1 MYIYILVG
9 CWPTPLKNDGVKVSC
24 DDDIPNIRKVIK
36 FMFQTTNQWWF
47 TMVTYNIR
55 KNRYLGEYP
64 SVMKHALLEITIY
77 RCVFLIKTSICKGV
91 PIRMLDYRRVSNLD
105 IMGKNYNL
113 LTWVETGHDSLQSYQ
128 ASFQWRHDVRSL
140 QFIQI

>member
-1 MYIYILVG
+1 
-9 CWPTPLKNDGVKVSC
+9 
-24 DDDIPNIRKVIK
+24 
-36 FMFQTTNQWWF
+36 
-47 TMVTYNIR
+47 MVTYNIR

-113 LTWVETGHDSLQSYQ
+113 LT
-128 ASFQWRHDVRSL
+128 
-140 QFIQI
+140 